1 MKYSIIG
8 TSKYGTEVIDTA
20 KDLKEAKYLVE
31 EYQSSFGYEWRIY
44 YKLNTNEDG

>member
-1 MKYSIIG
+1 MKYNIIG

-20 KDLKEAKYLVE
+20 KDLKVAKYLVK
-31 EYQSSFGYEWRIY
+31 EYQSSFSYEWRIY